1 MVKDMTTAT
10 ATGPATKPAA
20 GTSKKG
26 RQSIRHVPIEHLL
39 EHPGNIR
46 KDLEDVDEMALSI
59 MQHGILQPLTATEH
73 MIRGRDTGSLILL
86 AGHRRLA
93 GAIKAGKKTVPV
105 IIRHEVTEAAEHVL
119 LMLVENTQ
127 RRDINAMDRAE
138 AYGVLRDQEKMSVG
152 EIARRTGT
160 KQSTVSFY
168 LNLLMLDEED
178 REEVRSGRRAVTH
191 SVAAVRAARKAERTT
206 SGPVEKKPIG
216 RPKGKKTRPYFSD
229 AHPLA
234 KAARAL
240 CGHRGVPKVGAIAC
254 GPCWEQAIRD
264 DMGATPTVAPLV
276 AVIDESAVEAVLAG
290 EWKTKCTPTEK
301 TEVCRRWHAQ
311 GKSLNDLERLTGWTR
326 VSRYFKI
333 EDAVEEASTDTSDD
347 LADVVALD

>member
-1 MVKDMTTAT
+1 MVKDMTTAI
-10 ATGPATKPAA
+10 GTKPAA
-20 GTSKKG
+20 GASKKG
-26 RQSIRHVPIEHLL
+26 RQSIRHVPVEQLL

-46 KDLEDVDEMALSI
+46 KDLADIDEMALSI
-59 MQHGILQPLTATEH
+59 MQHGIMQPLTATEH
-73 MIRGRDTGSLILL
+73 FVRGRDTGLLILL

-105 IIRHEVTEAAEHVL
+105 VIRHEVTDAAEHIL

-138 AYGVLRDQEKMSVG
+138 AYGALRDDAGMSVM

-178 REEVRSGRRAVTH
+178 RADVRSGRRAVTH
-191 SVAAVRAARKAERTT
+191 TVAEIRAARQAERAAS
-206 SGPVEKKPIG
+206 SGPQEPKPIG
-216 RPKGKKTRPYFSD
+216 RPKGKKTKPYFGD
-229 AHPLA
+229 THPLA

-240 CGHRGVPKVGAIAC
+240 CDHRGRPKVGAVAC

-264 DMGATPTVAPLV
+264 DMGATPTVTPLV
-276 AVIDESAVEAVLAG
+276 AVVDEAAIEAVLAG
-290 EWKTKCTPTEK
+290 DWKTKCTPTEK

-333 EDAVEEASTDTSDD
+333 EDLSVEADDTPV
-347 LADVVALD
+347 ADVVAMD

>member
-20 GTSKKG
+20 GSSKKG
-26 RQSIRHVPIEHLL
+26 RQSIRHVPIEQLL

-59 MQHGILQPLTATEH
+59 LQHGILQPLTATEH
-73 MIRGRDTGSLILL
+73 MIRGRDTGRLILL

-105 IIRHEVTEAAEHVL
+105 IIRHEVTDVAEHVL

-168 LNLLMLDEED
+168 LNLLMLDDED

-191 SVAAVRAARKAERTT
+191 TVAAIRAARQAERTT
-206 SGPVEKKPIG
+206 SSGPVEKKPIG

-234 KAARAL
+234 KSARAL
-240 CGHRGVPKVGAIAC
+240 CDHRGVPKVGAVAC

-276 AVIDESAVEAVLAG
+276 AVVDEAAIEAVLAG

-333 EDAVEEASTDTSDD
+333 EDQDAEETEV
-347 LADVVALD
+347 ADVVALD